1 MISRNIKKQNKGFT
15 LVEALVAISILMVA
29 IVTPMTIA
37 QNGLSSAMYSK
48 DQMTASFL
56 AQDAIEYIKNK
67 RDEIGVQKDP
77 LAGKTDGEWI
87 GKSGYFSTC
96 FQVAGC
102 KIDTI
107 NNNVSAFSV
116 GDKLKIKRELDGK
129 FLYYGHDNGEISKF
143 TRKIFITSP
152 VVTDVNEAMIDVT
165 VSWQNGGNT
174 ETVEIKNFIYNYWE
188 NL

>member
-77 LAGKTDGEWI
+77 LVGKTDGEWI
-87 GKSGYFSTC
+87 GKSGYFATC

-107 NNNVSAFSV
+107 NNNVSAFNNE
-116 GDKLKIKRELDGK
+116 KLVVSREGSG
-129 FLYYGHDNGEISKF
+129 FLYYGYAGGDTSKF

>member
-1 MISRNIKKQNKGFT
+1 MFIFLKKQNKGFT

-77 LAGKTDGEWI
+77 LAGKALGEWI
-87 GKSGYFSTC
+87 GVSGYFATC
-96 FQVAGC
+96 FQANGC
-102 KIDTI
+102 KIDTV
-107 NNNVSAFSV
+107 NNNVSAFNNE
-116 GDKLKIKRELDGK
+116 KLVVSRDVTG
-129 FLYYGHDNGEISKF
+129 FLYYGYSAGDTSKF
-143 TRKIFITSP
+143 TRQIFIKSP
-152 VVTDVNEAMIDVT
+152 AVDLGNQDEAVIRVI
-165 VSWQNGGNT
+165 VSWQNGGNI